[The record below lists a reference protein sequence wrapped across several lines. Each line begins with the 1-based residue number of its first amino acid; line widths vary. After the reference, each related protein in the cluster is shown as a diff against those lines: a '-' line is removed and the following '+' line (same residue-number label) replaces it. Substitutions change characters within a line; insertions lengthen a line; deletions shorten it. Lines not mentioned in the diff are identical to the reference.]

1 MEAALSGPPRL
12 GSIKVGCPRGLV
24 VERVGC
30 PAIPQSQK
38 EELPGTT
45 SFLKSLGS
53 CLVSCHP
60 SLPGFIFG
68 WRALGRDLHCPAPS
82 LFFYNLTLLLGDL
95 GCIGRA
101 LEGSGPGLSL
111 VVQLQPS
118 VPLA

>member
-12 GSIKVGCPRGLV
+12 GSIKVGHPRGLV

-53 CLVSCHP
+53 CLASWLSP
-60 SLPGFIFG
+60 IF
-68 WRALGRDLHCPAPS
+68 AK
-82 LFFYNLTLLLGDL
+82 FYLW
-95 GCIGRA
+95 
-101 LEGSGPGLSL
+101 LEGTEQRSISIA
-111 VVQLQPS
+111 QP
-118 VPLA
+118 PPCFFTT